1 MSALGGNIVPE
12 RQSDSLAP
20 MGVQV
25 QNYELMRAWFAYIAR
40 EIIPA
45 ELMSSEADPVAH
57 LDRLASRS
65 PAKARKGLS
74 MAINDI
80 IEMTDSWPQER
91 VAATDLSL
99 QEHGLPTLTEMR
111 RRFSKLVQRAVRR
124 GSIKDEVEYYVVR
137 NAAELTEDDGERLW
151 LLLAA
156 YEEQAGQ

>member
-1 MSALGGNIVPE
+1 
-12 RQSDSLAP
+12 
-20 MGVQV
+20 
-25 QNYELMRAWFAYIAR
+25 
-40 EIIPA
+40 
-45 ELMSSEADPVAH
+45 
-57 LDRLASRS
+57 
-65 PAKARKGLS
+65 